1 MRKLRQYGNWFVLLI
16 KRQLKRPGIYLLTG
30 LFLLFLF
37 IFQQIV
43 FPEDRSLTYGIMNG
57 GAECGDAV
65 IRDLRDDDL
74 YTAVRV
80 SSYAALERG
89 VSSGRL
95 DCGFVLKKG
104 LDDVSGVDNL
114 AGTIDYVS
122 STSTVYG
129 PILKE
134 KVLAAVLRETTRKM
148 LADIG
153 RDDTLY
159 VQDGVDS
166 DQLVQTLSDAF
177 DYYLDSDETIRV
189 EYETV
194 EVDGAAAAKKDSYPE
209 SARRFI
215 ALIGILVFAAA
226 VVFGRLRFSEESA
239 RFSGGLLPGMKRVW
253 RFLEILAPVLLITLA
268 LSVPLINRLLAIGCA
283 PGHMV
288 QVLLLL
294 LLSAVLSAL
303 WAFVYA
309 LLFSSER
316 YYISSIPL
324 VLILCIV
331 TNPQIFAGVPLG
343 RMLTVLGRIFP
354 AWVVRI

>member
-1 MRKLRQYGNWFVLLI
+1 MRKIKQYSNWFVLLI
-16 KRQLKRPGIYLLTG
+16 KRQLKRPGIYFLTG

-43 FPEDRSLTYGIMNG
+43 FPEDRPLTYGIMNG
-57 GAECGDAV
+57 GTAFGDAV
-65 IRDLRDDDL
+65 IRDLRKDDL

-80 SSYAALERG
+80 SNYAALERG

-95 DCGFVLKKG
+95 DCGFVLKKE
-104 LDDVSGVDNL
+104 LDNVSGVDNL

-153 RDDTLY
+153 KSDALF
-159 VQDGVDS
+159 VQEGADS
-166 DQLVQTLSDAF
+166 EKLVQTLHEAF
-177 DYYLDSDETIRV
+177 DHYLESDKTIRV

-194 EVDGAAAAKKDSYPE
+194 ETENAAETKKDSYPE
-209 SARRFI
+209 SARRYI

-239 RFSGGLLPGMKRVW
+239 RFSGGLLPGMKKVW
-253 RFLEILAPVLLITLA
+253 RFLEILAPVLLITLT
-268 LSVPLINRLLAIGCA
+268 LSVPLIRRLVDIGCP

-294 LLSAVLSAL
+294 LLSAVLSAA

-331 TNPQIFAGVPLG
+331 TNPHIFAGVPLG
-343 RMLTVLGRIFP
+343 RMLTMIGRIFP
-354 AWVVRI
+354 AWVVHI

>member
-1 MRKLRQYGNWFVLLI
+1 MRKIRQYSNWFVLLI
-16 KRQLKRPGIYLLTG
+16 KRQLKRPGIYFLTG

-43 FPEDRSLTYGIMNG
+43 FPEDRPLTYGIMNG
-57 GAECGDAV
+57 GAACGDAV
-65 IRDLRDDDL
+65 IRDLRKDDL

-104 LDDVSGVDNL
+104 LDEVSGVDNL

-159 VQDGVDS
+159 VQEGVDS
-166 DQLVQTLSDAF
+166 DKLVQTLDEAF
-177 DYYLDSDETIRV
+177 DYYLESDETIRV
-189 EYETV
+189 AYETV
-194 EVDGAAAAKKDSYPE
+194 EVDDAAETNKNDYPE

-239 RFSGGLLPGMKRVW
+239 RFSGGLLPGKKKVW
-253 RFLEILAPVLLITLA
+253 RFLEILAPVFLITLV
-268 LSVPLINRLLAIGCA
+268 LSVPLIRRLVDIGCT
-283 PGHMV
+283 PGHMA

-294 LLSAVLSAL
+294 LLAAVLSAV

-309 LLFSSER
+309 SLFSSER

-331 TNPQIFAGVPLG
+331 TNPQIFEGVPLG
-343 RMLTVLGRIFP
+343 RMLTMIGRIFP
-354 AWVVRI
+354 AWVVRL